1 MNIYVGNLAFA
12 TTEQELQQTFAA
24 FGNVQSA
31 KLVTDRESG
40 RARGFGFV
48 EMENKSEA
56 IKAISALNGSSL
68 NDRDMVVNESRPRED
83 RGSSNR
89 NSGRGGYNSRY

>member
-31 KLVTDRESG
+31 KLVTDRETG

-83 RGSSNR
+83 RGS
-89 NSGRGGYNSRY
+89 

>member
-31 KLVTDRESG
+31 KLVTDRETG

-83 RGSSNR
+83 RGNSR
-89 NSGRGGYNSRY
+89 NSGRGSYNSRY

>member
-12 TTEQELQQTFAA
+12 TTEQELHQTFAA

-31 KLVTDRESG
+31 KLVTDRETG
-40 RARGFGFV
+40 RAPGFGFV

-83 RGSSNR
+83 RGNR
-89 NSGRGGYNSRY
+89 GRGGYNNRY